1 MLHQLSR
8 VLGSILLLFLLVGF
22 GCSGAQ
28 DQPGPAGQQGRQGPA
43 GPQGAA
49 GPAGP
54 EGPQGPPGSSA
65 PLGPVQTL
73 ESKIVELEQRLDQLV
88 EEAPEDT
95 AGVAN
100 AKAEHFR
107 WDIVEAILPNPEP
120 GETNPGGMASA
131 KSQNDSIITL
141 TGSGTFTVT
150 DEGGISDVVTG
161 GGTWETFD
169 DKGNSTGSGTY
180 VVTRLV
186 SWHQSQGIGGGRTD
200 NIGDDASG
208 GLAVFTVDYN
218 DGTKGVLV
226 VSCRRQ
232 VRDVFEGI
240 TASKGFVDY
249 WERQPPNQPGPND
262 VALVG
267 FNRTLFHV
275 VQK

>member
-1 MLHQLSR
+1 MLHRLSR
-8 VLGSILLLFLLVGF
+8 ILGSILLLFLLVGL
-22 GCSGAQ
+22 GCSGAEG
-28 DQPGPAGQQGRQGPA
+28 QPGSAGSQGE
-43 GPQGAA
+43 QGAA
-49 GPAGP
+49 GPA
-54 EGPQGPPGSSA
+54 GPQGPPGSSA

-73 ESKIVELEQRLDQLV
+73 EAKIAELEQRLDQLV
-88 EEAPEDT
+88 EEAPD
-95 AGVAN
+95 VAN
-100 AKAEHFR
+100 PKIR
-107 WDIVEAILPNPEP
+107 WDIIQGILPPPDP

-131 KSQNDSIITL
+131 KSQNGSIITL
-141 TGSGTFTVT
+141 TGSGTFKVP

-161 GGTWETFD
+161 GGDWKTVD

-186 SWHQSQGIGGGRTD
+186 SWHQLKGTGGGRTD
-200 NIGDDASG
+200 NIGDDAIG
-208 GLAVFTVDYN
+208 GLAVFTVDYS
-218 DGTKGVLV
+218 DGTKGVLF

-249 WERQPPNQPGPND
+249 WERQPPNRTGPDD